1 LNATALE
8 TTAPTTRLDAC
19 KDLLRG
25 AVLGAI
31 AFVIFVLAVGTVSFY
46 SDRSL
51 IDQKIRAA
59 IQDETIQIPGRWD
72 IADPRGIDTFSD
84 CAILQSLKLSP
95 DRFLP
100 NLFDTYFYTAL
111 YNAGKVH
118 PCNSL
123 SRSYE
128 NDGATVLAVTS
139 YSRYWFGSASLA
151 KIALGQ
157 TGLSLGQYRDV
168 VFFSLILSLG
178 FFTLTFYQSFRP
190 ASLFFTPYLI
200 SVCFGFSLLSLG
212 QSISQ
217 TPEEIIAL
225 LILSIYNLT
234 HIENRSLY
242 VRAACYSLLGA
253 ICVYFDLLNAVVMLV
268 PTIMSCQWIASTLSK
283 TLPYSSSSKNC
294 RILSLLINLGLVV
307 TGACFAIF
315 IRLVGYSYVSGKNF
329 LDVLLQWK
337 NALTFRIAGNV
348 TVFSDQRTGTIT
360 DVARALWQTRADPF
374 YGILTNHA
382 FCSFSWSSWPT
393 CIGADFFYAL
403 GFLGWVLLVP
413 LCWGLAKKQKLPLD
427 VVLGFLLGG
436 IMIPGWFFIFKQH
449 TIIHAWMTGR
459 LLSLFAGLGMS
470 AAITMLVILITRRS
484 VEEPPDLARRR

>member
-1 LNATALE
+1 MLNATALE
-8 TTAPTTRLDAC
+8 TTVPTSRLDAC
-19 KDLLRG
+19 KALLRG

-51 IDQKIRAA
+51 IDQKIRSA
-59 IQDETIQIPGRWD
+59 IQDKTIQIPGRWD
-72 IADPRGIDTFSD
+72 ITDPRGMDTFTD
-84 CAILQSLKLSP
+84 CLVLQSLKLST

-100 NLFDTYFYTAL
+100 NLFDTYVYNAL
-111 YNAGKVH
+111 YNEGKVH

-128 NDGATVLAVTS
+128 NDGATELTVTS
-139 YSRYWFGSASLA
+139 YSRYWWGSASLA

-157 TGLSLGQYRDV
+157 TGLSLAQYRDV

-253 ICVYFDLLNAVVMLV
+253 ICVYLDLLNAVVMLV
-268 PTIMSCQWIASTLSK
+268 PTIMCCQWIASTLSK
-283 TLPYSSSSKNC
+283 HPFSSSSKN
-294 RILSLLINLGLVV
+294 RGILSLLINLSLVV

-315 IRLVGYSYVSGKNF
+315 IRLAGYSYVSGKNLF
-329 LDVLLQWK
+329 DVLLQWK
-337 NALTFRIAGNV
+337 NDLTFRFAGKV
-348 TVFSDQRTGTIT
+348 YVFSGQPPGTIT
-360 DVARALWQTRADPF
+360 DVARALWHSRADPF
-374 YGILTNHA
+374 YGVLTNH
-382 FCSFSWSSWPT
+382 
-393 CIGADFFYAL
+393 GADVFYAL

-427 VVLGFLLGG
+427 IVLGFLLGG

-470 AAITMLVILITRRS
+470 AAITMFAILITRRS
-484 VEEPPDLARRR
+484 VEEPPDFAQRS